1 MGDNNNSFKKRLTT
15 TVLCAVASV
24 GVSSDL
30 FGGAPYEIPARLF
43 QWERLP
49 ACKEVKVTEED
60 STETKIIKC
69 PRDGEYY
76 DSRSLR
82 KFDVSKKRIKSV
94 SFTGFVVPGYVL
106 PDITGY
112 VSITVRQGKV
122 TFGYPFDCKFPRAN
136 FLGQGIMSNPI
147 DGDYVRYIAAGT
159 NFSAWATFASS
170 DNMIRWHEDGTF
182 ARIEFAPQPDVDGD
196 FLYYRMQNTNNQV
209 TIAGGMKSRYGDSL
223 SFEKYGVKGVA
234 EILSGIA
241 WADSVLAGVSKWVH
255 ERPKVSIKDTRKFY
269 VRLESGQRAFAMIYD
284 DRRKLYSP
292 ITHAPLAVSRESIV
306 CFEPIDDGAYDEK
319 DCYSKNDVAELW
331 NDFNRGADV
340 GDPWYMK
347 ISLWIW
353 GGISSIV
360 LTIIGAII
368 WKIVLALTRKTKYGR
383 RLVDGAINAGKA
395 LDKASGIA

>member
-1 MGDNNNSFKKRLTT
+1 MRLKPPNFAAVGFHVAGWMDACQVTKNATVAARGGSVRKQKEPPFGIIRMSMGDNNNSFKKRLTT

-209 TIAGGMKSRYGDSL
+209 TIAGGMKSDR
-223 SFEKYGVKGVA
+223 K
-234 EILSGIA
+234 
-241 WADSVLAGVSKWVH
+241 SVV
-255 ERPKVSIKDTRKFY
+255 
-269 VRLESGQRAFAMIYD
+269 
-284 DRRKLYSP
+284 
-292 ITHAPLAVSRESIV
+292 
-306 CFEPIDDGAYDEK
+306 
-319 DCYSKNDVAELW
+319 
-331 NDFNRGADV
+331 
-340 GDPWYMK
+340 
-347 ISLWIW
+347 
-353 GGISSIV
+353 
-360 LTIIGAII
+360 
-368 WKIVLALTRKTKYGR
+368 
-383 RLVDGAINAGKA
+383 
-395 LDKASGIA
+395 